1 MNQKQIKSI
10 IISRRILGSEITINT
25 YGSGAPIGRS
35 ILSYNNQVYRS
46 FEGGIAPIKDNLDI
60 DDLGR
65 LGNYQQNQV
74 YHVEII
80 NDNIWFCITN
90 WLDINLVNVVNSN
103 GQEIASYNVGIGPGD
118 LAYWKKSE

>member
-1 MNQKQIKSI
+1 
-10 IISRRILGSEITINT
+10 
-25 YGSGAPIGRS
+25 
-35 ILSYNNQVYRS
+35 
-46 FEGGIAPIKDNLDI
+46 
-60 DDLGR
+60 
-65 LGNYQQNQV
+65 V